1 MTNNKSATSQ
11 TCVLHQKRP
20 KCVCSGSKSE
30 NCSAKLPAGSVLG
43 SILRAQK
50 LDKLDSLKAV
60 ELYESLCERYQ
71 VLKAVHYDW
80 PSDLVNSFANKK
92 YITFV
97 EAFIAANLVDLEKF
111 WSFLVSLTAKDCSL
125 MVAIQRAEYFS
136 NSGVVQ
142 SSSSSN
148 TSSTPIWCSVHREP
162 TTGHRYV
169 VSISLTDLD
178 FKQAYKVERSLHN
191 DRRMVKAFWGALAK
205 EPTAF
210 PSDLHFCDLFPTS
223 STSTT
228 SSTSSSSSLPPLSHS
243 LLL

>member
-1 MTNNKSATSQ
+1 MFLNTLLISCFCLQ
-11 TCVLHQKRP
+11 
-20 KCVCSGSKSE
+20 
-30 NCSAKLPAGSVLG
+30 
-43 SILRAQK
+43 
-50 LDKLDSLKAV
+50 
-60 ELYESLCERYQ
+60 
-71 VLKAVHYDW
+71 
-80 PSDLVNSFANKK
+80 
-92 YITFV
+92 
-97 EAFIAANLVDLEKF
+97 F

-148 TSSTPIWCSVHREP
+148 TSSAPIWCSVHREP

-243 LLL
+243 LLLWSHCVTLFSPLLSYTSYLFAVICSASGHHHHCHHIFVTINPLSLPLLLPPWTCTVNNLCSFLYLCSFFQNSFSYFNLAKLAI